1 MTMNCPDNHC
11 CKDGCYQYCRKVEC
25 SGNGGYNSDCGFPL
39 RNVDCVD
46 VIHYSKPSCVHN
58 AEEINH
64 YGIFYVRPGCTA
76 TFKICSGQ
84 VYQPSDFPAVP
95 NFWEPFPVFKTT
107 PITPT
112 STFTNSKNNKGH
124 IIKPANNNTSKGTKE
139 NSQNTGNSLHTKPTI
154 DMSDNGVVME
164 DLAIGIGIGAVFA
177 VILVLAII
185 LGWKYY
191 LKRQKRILTENN
203 SEVAIPASNQ
213 TDNPLYSIDM
223 PNATNRNS
231 SLSDHRYDEV
241 SSNQEPGALSRTF
254 SEPKY
259 ESIKSRHFRNG
270 NNTSGN
276 RRVSNQSSLYQTFAD
291 DASTNRKLEQTDSDI
306 VYNSYFRD
314 SAISNTMSTT
324 SSHKYFILDPDEL
337 SQPDTNVPQ
346 MKEIK
351 ENDEVSKPEETYFV
365 LEKTSEK

>member
-1 MTMNCPDNHC
+1 MPVLERTSLRDKTQELHLNLDS
-11 CKDGCYQYCRKVEC
+11 GCYQYCRKVEC

-58 AEEINH
+58 ADEINH
-64 YGIFYVRPGCTA
+64 YGIFYVRPGC
-76 TFKICSGQ
+76 
-84 VYQPSDFPAVP
+84 
-95 NFWEPFPVFKTT
+95 
-107 PITPT
+107 
-112 STFTNSKNNKGH
+112 H
-124 IIKPANNNTSKGTKE
+124 IIKPSNNHSSKVTKE

-177 VILVLAII
+177 VIIVLAII
-185 LGWKYY
+185 LCWKYY
-191 LKRQKRILTENN
+191 LKRQKRIMTENN
-203 SEVAIPASNQ
+203 PEVAIPASNQ
-213 TDNPLYSIDM
+213 TDNPLYSIDV
-223 PNATNRNS
+223 PNAINRNS

-259 ESIKSRHFRNG
+259 ESIKSRNFRNG
-270 NNTSGN
+270 NNTPGN
-276 RRVSNQSSLYQTFAD
+276 RRVSDQSSLYQTFAD
-291 DASTNRKLEQTDSDI
+291 DASTNRKLEQTGSDI

-337 SQPDTNVPQ
+337 TQPDTNVPQ